1 MESNYSYKKKVL
13 IFCKALSMSILK
25 VKEHLF
31 QIVKRL
37 IKIGKK
43 DIKKNKKGGKISP
56 FKITKQ
62 T

>member
-1 MESNYSYKKKVL
+1 
-13 IFCKALSMSILK
+13 MSILK